1 MLDPAKVHFT
11 LFLLYVYTIYSRYN
25 TDCIANI
32 EIDFDRNNSIIK
44 RLWCIYIVL
53 VFQGSVVP
61 RTWQKVAELFD
72 GSYRYETSKLKLI
85 LDGLMNAGMPQYL
98 SVLEYSYSRN
108 IALVVS
114 FTVIFLNF

>member
-1 MLDPAKVHFT
+1 M
-11 LFLLYVYTIYSRYN
+11 
-25 TDCIANI
+25 
-32 EIDFDRNNSIIK
+32 
-44 RLWCIYIVL
+44 
-53 VFQGSVVP
+53 P
-61 RTWQKVAELFD
+61 RTWQKVEEMFD

-114 FTVIFLNF
+114 ITVKVLNFRTLKMFVVINLKLQQRGFSIEKFIQIVQIELQTVQTLIRLLH

>member
-1 MLDPAKVHFT
+1 M
-11 LFLLYVYTIYSRYN
+11 
-25 TDCIANI
+25 
-32 EIDFDRNNSIIK
+32 
-44 RLWCIYIVL
+44 
-53 VFQGSVVP
+53 P
-61 RTWQKVAELFD
+61 RTWQKVEEMFD

-114 FTVIFLNF
+114 ITVKVLNFRTLHREIYPNCAKRMANSADPDQTAPLGAV